1 MRCYRTFHNYRK
13 YFYKISEAVTDA
25 DETDKIVDAIKENAK
40 NINKLLKDR
49 KHPDPET
56 LLKHVSS
63 DDTVST
69 NVSVQTDLESNGM
82 KQAEIGALNADITEM
97 EKIKSVGKC
106 KLLVVLRRELNIC
119 YNYGSHRILILI
131 IQFSKYGQKKN
142 ISWNIA

>member
-1 MRCYRTFHNYRK
+1 MRCYRTFHNYKK
-13 YFYKISEAVTDA
+13 YFYKISETVTDA

-40 NINKLLKDR
+40 NINKLLKER

-69 NVSVQTDLESNGM
+69 NLSVQTDLESNAM
-82 KQAEIGALNADITEM
+82 KQAEIGALNADITEI

-106 KLLVVLRRELNIC
+106 EQLVEIRR
-119 YNYGSHRILILI
+119 
-131 IQFSKYGQKKN
+131 
-142 ISWNIA
+142 